1 MEKKKVAFFCVHNS
15 CRSQIA
21 EALGRYFAGDRYEF
35 YSAGSQTK
43 PEINRDAVRLVKEI
57 YGIDME
63 KTQHSKTADE
73 IPNPD
78 IAVSM
83 GCEVGCPYIGRAFD
97 DDWGIEDPT
106 GRDDE
111 FFRETI
117 SKIEMKIKE
126 SFCK

>member
-15 CRSQIA
+15 CRSQVA
-21 EALGRYFAGDRYEF
+21 EALGRYFAGDSYEF

-63 KTQHSKTADE
+63 KTQYSKTADE